1 LISGGY
7 GEASEMSS
15 TAASLSL
22 AQSKDGKATPRNKSG
37 GEVGFHVTAESGRA
51 AWSSPVDKFL
61 AESEYKA
68 FKIALYALR
77 DEQAALDVVQDAMF
91 KLVQKYSNKPESE
104 WPALFFTILNNRI
117 TDVRRWRKL
126 HEAAGRTISLF
137 RSREG
142 GEEDLIESGLGADK
156 NPPQNQPETAVLAKQ
171 LRNEIDKALEY
182 LSDRQ
187 RQVFILREWQGMS
200 VRDTASVLG
209 CSEGSVKQHHFR
221 AMRSLRE
228 KLAGVWNH
236 E

>member
-1 LISGGY
+1 
-7 GEASEMSS
+7 MSL
-15 TAASLSL
+15 TVTNLSL
-22 AQSKDGKATPRNKSG
+22 ARSKDENTTPRNKHG
-37 GEVGFHVTAESGRA
+37 VEGRFHVTAESGRA
-51 AWSSPVDKFL
+51 AWSSSIDKFL

-77 DEQAALDVVQDAMF
+77 DEQTALDVVQDAMF

-126 HEAAGRTISLF
+126 HEVAGKTISIF

-142 GEEDLIESGLGADK
+142 GEEDLLESGLGADT
-156 NPPQNQPETAVLAKQ
+156 NPPQDQPETAVLAKQ
-171 LRNEIDKALEY
+171 LRNEINKALEY

-221 AMRSLRE
+221 AMKSLRV

>member
-1 LISGGY
+1 
-7 GEASEMSS
+7 MSL
-15 TAASLSL
+15 TVTNLSL
-22 AQSKDGKATPRNKSG
+22 ARSKDENTTPRNEHG
-37 GEVGFHVTAESGRA
+37 VAGRFHATAESGGA
-51 AWSSPVDKFL
+51 AWSSPIDKFL

-77 DEQAALDVVQDAMF
+77 DEQTALDVVQDAMF

-126 HEAAGRTISLF
+126 HEVAGKTISIF
-137 RSREG
+137 RSHEG
-142 GEEDLIESGLGADK
+142 GEEDLLESGLGADT

-171 LRNEIDKALEY
+171 LRNKIDKALEY

-221 AMRSLRE
+221 AMKSLRV

-236 E
+236 EQ

>member
-1 LISGGY
+1 
-7 GEASEMSS
+7 MSL
-15 TAASLSL
+15 TVTNLSL
-22 AQSKDGKATPRNKSG
+22 AWSKDENTTPRNKHG
-37 GEVGFHVTAESGRA
+37 VEGRFHVTAESGRD
-51 AWSSPVDKFL
+51 AWSSSIDKFL

-77 DEQAALDVVQDAMF
+77 DEQTALDVVQDAMF

-126 HEAAGRTISLF
+126 HEVAGKTISIF

-142 GEEDLIESGLGADK
+142 GEEDLLESGLGADT
-156 NPPQNQPETAVLAKQ
+156 NPPQDQPETAVLAKQ

-221 AMRSLRE
+221 AMKSLRV

>member
-1 LISGGY
+1 
-7 GEASEMSS
+7 MSL
-15 TAASLSL
+15 TVTNLSL
-22 AQSKDGKATPRNKSG
+22 ARSKDENTTPRNKHG
-37 GEVGFHVTAESGRA
+37 VEGRFHVTAESGRA
-51 AWSSPVDKFL
+51 AWSSPIDKFL

-77 DEQAALDVVQDAMF
+77 DEQTALDVVQDAMF

-126 HEAAGRTISLF
+126 HEVAGKTISIF
-137 RSREG
+137 RSHEG
-142 GEEDLIESGLGADK
+142 GEEDLLESGLGADT
-156 NPPQNQPETAVLAKQ
+156 NPPQNHPETAVLAKQ
-171 LRNEIDKALEY
+171 LRNKIDKALEY

-221 AMRSLRE
+221 AMKSLRV

>member
-1 LISGGY
+1 
-7 GEASEMSS
+7 MNMPV
-15 TAASLSL
+15 ASLSL
-22 AQSKDGKATPRNKSG
+22 ARSKDENITPRSKNG
-37 GEVGFHVTAESGRA
+37 VAGGFHVAAEAGRA
-51 AWSSPVDKFL
+51 AWSSPIDKFL

-77 DEQAALDVVQDAMF
+77 DEQTALDVVQDAMF
-91 KLVQKYSNKPESE
+91 KLVQKYSNKPEAE

-126 HEAAGRTISLF
+126 HEVAGKTISIF
-137 RSREG
+137 RSRDG
-142 GEEDLIESGLGADK
+142 GEEDLLESGLGADT
-156 NPPQNQPETAVLAKQ
+156 NPPQDQPETAVLAKQ

-221 AMRSLRE
+221 AMKSLRA
-228 KLAGVWNH
+228 KLAGVWDH

>member
-1 LISGGY
+1 
-7 GEASEMSS
+7 MSL
-15 TAASLSL
+15 TVTNLSL
-22 AQSKDGKATPRNKSG
+22 ARSKDENTTPRNEHG
-37 GEVGFHVTAESGRA
+37 VAGRFHVTAESGRT
-51 AWSSPVDKFL
+51 AWSSPIDKFL

-77 DEQAALDVVQDAMF
+77 DEQTALDIVQDAMF

-126 HEAAGRTISLF
+126 HEVAGKTISIF

-142 GEEDLIESGLGADK
+142 GEEDLLESGLGADT

-171 LRNEIDKALEY
+171 LRNKIDKALEY

-221 AMRSLRE
+221 AMKSLRV

-236 E
+236 EQ

>member
-7 GEASEMSS
+7 GEAPEMSS
-15 TAASLSL
+15 TTANLSL
-22 AQSKDGKATPRNKSG
+22 TRCEDGKTTPRNKSG
-37 GEVGFHVTAESGRA
+37 EEVGFHVAAESGRA

-61 AESEYKA
+61 AQAEYKA

-77 DEQAALDVVQDAMF
+77 DEQTALDVVQDAMF

-126 HEAAGRTISLF
+126 HEAAGKTISIF

-142 GEEDLIESGLGADK
+142 SEEDLIESGLGADK
-156 NPPQNQPETAVLAKQ
+156 NPPQYQPETAVFAKQ

-182 LSDRQ
+182 LSNRQ
-187 RQVFILREWQGMS
+187 RQVFLLREWQGMS